1 MNGFDAHRIR
11 FFVARQQKV
20 HETKKSCT
28 LNGEVIKVKPAQ
40 YPVAIRQVTTIED
53 GPMRESLEFEAD
65 GTLFETKDGFAV
77 KFVQP
82 DEQPIDTTIKWSK
95 DQIALNRKGPVA
107 MHHVFILGEA
117 TKSQYGSQFGQ
128 MLMETETKTIEMKT
142 QQMQFRYTLK
152 MNGQAVGTY
161 TIDLTWERSE
171 TNGI

>member
-1 MNGFDAHRIR
+1 MH
-11 FFVARQQKV
+11 QM
-20 HETKKSCT
+20 KKSCT
-28 LNGEVIKVKPAQ
+28 LNDEVIEVKPVK
-40 YPVAIRQVTTIED
+40 YPVSLRQVTTIED
-53 GPMRESLEFEAD
+53 GPMRESVELEAD

-107 MHHVFILGEA
+107 MHHVFILKET

-128 MLMETETKTIEMKT
+128 MLMETDTETIEMKP

-161 TIDLTWERSE
+161 MIDLTWERSE